1 MRTRERWAFL
11 AAAVLLVVVLPALN
25 ALPQASPLRVSNFTL
40 NLFGKFLTYAILAL
54 GIDLI
59 WGYTGVLS
67 LGHGVFFGLGA
78 YTMGMHLMLE
88 IGAKGVY
95 QNVLPDFM
103 VWNRV
108 TELPLFWKP
117 FGSALFTL
125 FAVVA
130 VPGIVALVFGYLTFR
145 SRIRGVYFSIITQAL
160 ALCAWL
166 TFNRNAMNLG
176 GTNGLSGFKTMF
188 GFPLNEPGT
197 QRGLYVFTAL
207 CLCGAYLLCRWI
219 VRTPA
224 GKVLVAIRDSETRV
238 LFCGYS
244 PAAFK
249 LFVFTVSACLAGVAG
264 ALYVGQVGII
274 TPARIGVLPS
284 IEMIIWVAVGGRG
297 TLIGPVV
304 GAFGVNWLQSLLTTH
319 YPDLWILVLGGLFVG
334 VVLFFPDG
342 VVGTAQKLMARFGGS
357 AKPVSTPHMAAPQS
371 SSVPEGKREEVAP

>member
-25 ALPQASPLRVSNFTL
+25 ALPPASPLRVSNFTL

-78 YTMGMHLMLE
+78 YAMGMHLMLE

-117 FGSALFTL
+117 FGSAVFTL
-125 FAVVA
+125 VAVVV
-130 VPGIVALVFGYLTFR
+130 VPGMVALVFGFLTFR

-188 GFPLNEPGT
+188 GFPLNEPAT
-197 QRGLYVFTAL
+197 QRGLYVVTAL

-297 TLIGPVV
+297 TLIGPIV

-319 YPDLWILVLGGLFVG
+319 YPDLWILVLGGLFVS

-342 VVGTAQKLMARFGGS
+342 VVGTAHKLMARFGG
-357 AKPVSTPHMAAPQS
+357 ATKPVSVPQMAPPHSAAVS
-371 SSVPEGKREEVAP
+371 EGKREEVAR